1 MFGNTNNHAH
11 RRILDHGRERLRVFD
26 AILLLEAFRNKSRL
40 VLLDRSIRFALDLE
54 HPLGADRAL
63 AFWQFCCTKNSTEMH
78 RLELRLHSTSLVS
91 LSRTIDCVLESLLS
105 PEAFINF
112 AFANYPFLHANGLA
126 PALSGVRIDY
136 IANSTRIPALF
147 PLFRLP
153 AEITLEIMRNMKPID
168 IMRFVLANYQ
178 DLARQGITPPLTEE
192 TLSQLRR
199 AVRSRLNPG

>member
-1 MFGNTNNHAH
+1 MSNTVAGNGTQSDDGHAESQPDKPSQH
-11 RRILDHGRERLRVFD
+11 PTSNQQLQPIRPRHPFYRLPPELILDIMD
-26 AILLLEAFRNKSRL
+26 
-40 VLLDRSIRFALDLE
+40 
-54 HPLGADRAL
+54 
-63 AFWQFCCTKNSTEMH
+63 
-78 RLELRLHSTSLVS
+78 
-91 LSRTIDCVLESLLS
+91 LLS
-105 PEAFINF
+105 PEVFINF
-112 AFANYPFLHANGLA
+112 AFANYPFLHAYGLA
-126 PALSGVRIDY
+126 PALSSERINY

>member
-1 MFGNTNNHAH
+1 VRH
-11 RRILDHGRERLRVFD
+11 
-26 AILLLEAFRNKSRL
+26 
-40 VLLDRSIRFALDLE
+40 
-54 HPLGADRAL
+54 
-63 AFWQFCCTKNSTEMH
+63 KNSTFELAGSNTMADNDSSSNGSH
-78 RLELRLHSTSLVS
+78 VGSQPDGSTQHPTPYQQLQPIRPRHPFYRLPPELILD
-91 LSRTIDCVLESLLS
+91 IMDLLS

-126 PALSGVRIDY
+126 PTLSGVRIDY